1 MMINVAHVTFVDKEK
16 QAEELRGYSDCQ
28 ISQGAAT
35 FLWKDNSIVYPLAV
49 IHEITTTREEQ

>member
-16 QAEELRGYSDCQ
+16 QTEEIRGYLDCQ
-28 ISQGAAT
+28 INEGVAS

-49 IHEITTTREEQ
+49 IHEIVTTREEQ